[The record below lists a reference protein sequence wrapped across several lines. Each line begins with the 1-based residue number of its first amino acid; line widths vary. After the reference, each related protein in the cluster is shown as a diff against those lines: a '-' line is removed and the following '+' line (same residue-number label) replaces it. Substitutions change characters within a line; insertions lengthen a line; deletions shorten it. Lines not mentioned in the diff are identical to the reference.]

1 MSDSLGIENISVQV
15 FQEQAHTK
23 FQQNLWK
30 FMKDYIYFCKV
41 RQKKDL
47 MK

>member
-23 FQQNLWK
+23 FPSESVETYERL
-30 FMKDYIYFCKV
+30 YIFARYD
-41 RQKKDL
+41 RKKT
-47 MK
+47 